1 MDWSVAL
8 LVSALLTAGYLL
20 PLAVNGFLK
29 APLDEKELDKYS
41 EPAPCMLVPVVVL
54 AAATLLLGVF
64 PTPLMEF
71 VGGIAAALK

>member
-29 APLDEKELDKYS
+29 APLDEKEHDRYR
-41 EPAPCMLVPVVVL
+41 EPAPFMLVPVVVL

-64 PTPLMEF
+64 PAPLMEF
-71 VGGIAAALK
+71 VGSIAVVLK